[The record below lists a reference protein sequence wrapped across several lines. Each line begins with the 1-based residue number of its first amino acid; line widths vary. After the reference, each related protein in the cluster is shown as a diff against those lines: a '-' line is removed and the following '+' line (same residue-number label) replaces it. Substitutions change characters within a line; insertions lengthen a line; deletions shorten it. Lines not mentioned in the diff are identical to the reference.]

1 MSELQE
7 SVIRERALVMLARN
21 QGNKQ
26 ITKRIIKQFL
36 KCIRG

>member
-1 MSELQE
+1 MSEFQE
-7 SVIRERALVMLARN
+7 SAIREKTLVMLVRN

-36 KCIRG
+36 KCIRE

>member
-1 MSELQE
+1 MSEFQE
-7 SVIRERALVMLARN
+7 SVIREKTLVMLVRN

-36 KCIRG
+36 KCIRE

>member
-1 MSELQE
+1 MSEAQE
-7 SVIRERALVMLARN
+7 SLIREKTLVMLARN

-36 KCIRG
+36 KCIRE